1 MLFILFYISI
11 EFSMLLYSFLVISFA
26 LHKEYINGPISFS
39 KFLDAT
45 LAFIYSGAIGNF

>member
-11 EFSMLLYSFLVISFA
+11 EFSMLFLVISFA